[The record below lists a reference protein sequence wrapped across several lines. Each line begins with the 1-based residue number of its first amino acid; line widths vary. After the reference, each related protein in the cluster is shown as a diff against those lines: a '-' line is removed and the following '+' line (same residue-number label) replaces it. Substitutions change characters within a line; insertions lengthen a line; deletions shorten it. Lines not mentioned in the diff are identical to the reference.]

1 MQDAEEAIPSC
12 AATARGLS
20 HQALSAMS
28 FTPESAFLQENLACP
43 IVSSSVKHVDGG
55 EDVVG

>member
-1 MQDAEEAIPSC
+1 
-12 AATARGLS
+12 
-20 HQALSAMS
+20 MS

-43 IVSSSVKHVDGG
+43 NVSSSVKHVDGG